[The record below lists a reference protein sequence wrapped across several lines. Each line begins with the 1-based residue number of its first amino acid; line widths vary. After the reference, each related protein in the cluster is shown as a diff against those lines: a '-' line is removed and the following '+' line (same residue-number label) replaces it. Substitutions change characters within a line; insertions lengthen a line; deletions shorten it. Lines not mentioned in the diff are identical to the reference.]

1 MTHFLYLI
9 TFLICFNSISQE
21 DKVNAITKGKT
32 ELLQNKKDG
41 HFSFALSKNIS
52 LEEIEKKSSYY
63 STSFSVEYNSKKNE
77 LIVLMKINDEKNR
90 HILIRFLTSIR
101 VDEINS
107 DNKSYKLQEFYD
119 NFLK

>member
-21 DKVNAITKGKT
+21 YNVNAITKGKT

-90 HILIRFLTSIR
+90 HILIRFLTSIG
-101 VDEINS
+101 VEEINS
-107 DNKSYKLQEFYD
+107 DNNSYKLQEFYD